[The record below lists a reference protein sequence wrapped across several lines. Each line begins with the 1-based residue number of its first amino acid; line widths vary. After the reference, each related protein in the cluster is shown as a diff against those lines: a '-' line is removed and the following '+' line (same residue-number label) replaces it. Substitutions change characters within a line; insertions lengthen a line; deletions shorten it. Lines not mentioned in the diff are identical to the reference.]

1 MLRFWTAAVTA
12 LALAPAAA
20 QAVDVRVVN
29 ERGIPQ
35 RALWSDDGSTPR
47 FMTDV
52 DGWIKDVEAGKT
64 LKVTRSTLDPAKY
77 PCYRNTGG
85 APEGPNG
92 VEFAVTEAGGTVT
105 LPNATGPSY
114 QPESSEA
121 ERWIV
126 GKINE
131 RRAQQGKPPVRI
143 SAVLNRVAD
152 SVARRQFV
160 DSLSFPPPFCPV
172 VVIDWGFPG
181 GGSYSSVDANG
192 TDPRKA
198 WEHWS
203 DGSVRETS
211 ATLGDW
217 NAVGVG
223 DGGGA
228 WTAYFANC
236 PEGLDARCEMS
247 SDQGDASIALPSPT
261 AQPPAQQKPGTS
273 TPTGTSKALNGLT
286 VAARQRG
293 KAVRLTVD
301 VGRAGSAVAVRLRRG
316 SKIVGKI
323 LRSDAGAGK
332 LSLRVA
338 LNRKGQALLKAR
350 RALALT
356 VEVVVDPPAGGG
368 PNEQAKRPVKLRR

>member
-1 MLRFWTAAVTA
+1 MLRSLTAAVTA

-20 QAVDVRVVN
+20 HAVDVRVVN

-35 RALWSDDGSTPR
+35 RAMWSDDGSTPR
-47 FMTDV
+47 FMTDA
-52 DGWIKDVEAGKT
+52 DGWIKGVEAGRT
-64 LKVTRSTLDPAKY
+64 LKVTRSTSTQ
-77 PCYRNTGG
+77 PCYRNPGG
-85 APEGPNG
+85 APEGAAG
-92 VEFAVTEAGGTVT
+92 VEFAVTEAGGTIT

-114 QPESSEA
+114 RPESDEA

-131 RRAQQGKPPVRI
+131 RRAQQGRPPVRI

-152 SVARRQFV
+152 AVARKQFV
-160 DSLSFPPPFCPV
+160 ESLSFPPPFCPV

-181 GGSYSSVDANG
+181 SGGYSSVDANG
-192 TDPRKA
+192 ADPRKA

-203 DGSVRETS
+203 DGSIRETS

-236 PEGLDARCEMS
+236 PEGFDARCEMS
-247 SDQGDASIALPSPT
+247 SDQGDASIVLPST
-261 AQPPAQQKPGTS
+261 TVQPPAQQKPGT
-273 TPTGTSKALNGLT
+273 TPPATSKALNGLT

-316 SKIVGKI
+316 SKIVGKV
-323 LRSDAGAGK
+323 LRQETGAGR
-332 LSLRVA
+332 LSLRVT
-338 LNRKGQALLKAR
+338 LNRKGMALLKAR
-350 RALALT
+350 RTLALT
-356 VEVVVDPPAGGG
+356 VEVVVDPPAGAG
-368 PNEQAKRPVKLRR
+368 PNEQARRPVKLRR